1 MWKIRPWERGFGGF
15 AAAVQ
20 FDAAGC
26 VLGEIPSASLRAGS
40 RPTEENAGRRQ
51 TDKIAEFS
59 NCTDAGFAR
68 DISNTPECRTEVAL
82 EEDINAGNGVAPIR
96 AHFI

>member
-1 MWKIRPWERGFGGF
+1 MPDWRGFHSDQGNPHTKPGQVGFELGTAEWSQAQGFAHMWKIRPWERGFGGF

-40 RPTEENAGRRQ
+40 RPTETRDFGMTPAGR
-51 TDKIAEFS
+51 
-59 NCTDAGFAR
+59 N
-68 DISNTPECRTEVAL
+68 
-82 EEDINAGNGVAPIR
+82 
-96 AHFI
+96 HW

>member
-1 MWKIRPWERGFGGF
+1 MWKIRPWERVFGGF

-40 RPTEENAGRRQ
+40 RPTEENAGLR
-51 TDKIAEFS
+51 D
-59 NCTDAGFAR
+59 DAGWAQSLK
-68 DISNTPECRTEVAL
+68 ISN
-82 EEDINAGNGVAPIR
+82 
-96 AHFI
+96 